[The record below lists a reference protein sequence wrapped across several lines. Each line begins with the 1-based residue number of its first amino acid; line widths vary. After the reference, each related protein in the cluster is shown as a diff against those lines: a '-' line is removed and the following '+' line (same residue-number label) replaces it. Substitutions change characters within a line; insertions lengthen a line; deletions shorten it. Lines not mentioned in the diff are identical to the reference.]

1 MTEEQRQLT
10 TRVKEKVRLLAERLL
25 EAKQKISELEA
36 ENSNLRGEMS
46 STLSALETER
56 KRYADLKLASSISG
70 GSHEEREES
79 EKRIN
84 KLVREIDKCIEL
96 LND

>member
-10 TRVKEKVRLLAERLL
+10 SRIKEKVRLLAQKL
-25 EAKQKISELEA
+25 EEAQQRISELEA
-36 ENSNLRGEMS
+36 KNT
-46 STLSALETER
+46 TLSEKLSTTQADLETER
-56 KRYADLKLASSISG
+56 KRYADLKLANSISG
-70 GSHEEREES
+70 GSNNDRKES

-84 KLVREIDKCIEL
+84 MLVREIDKCIEL